1 MHLLDWAVIALCIG
15 TSLGLG
21 LWWSNRGSKSVETY
35 FASDRGISW
44 WLAGT
49 SMAATAFSSDTPL
62 LVTGIVRERGV
73 WGNWEVWALGIST
86 MLAVFLFSRLWK
98 RAGVMTEVELC
109 ERRYDGKPAAFLRG
123 FKALFWGVLYNAYV
137 MGAWPVTGLSKVL
150 MVTTDW
156 SKGSAILFCMG
167 ITALYSSLSGYWGV
181 LVTDFFQYIIALT
194 GAILLAIV
202 AVQAAGGL
210 SNIVDQLSHTDK
222 LSIFPP
228 LHASPNASISH
239 PLEWFLGLLLIQW
252 WAWKNAD
259 GGGVIVQ
266 RIASCKNEKHAVYA
280 TLWFNVAQY
289 ALRAWPWILTALASL
304 ILFPNLEDPETAYPH
319 LINSLLP
326 IGLKGF
332 LVASFL
338 AAFMSTMSTQLNWG
352 ASYFI
357 HDFYRRFVNKNAPE
371 KHYVRAG
378 QIVSILLAG
387 AAAYVA
393 FHTSSIGHVF
403 TWILHLTAA
412 IGPVYLL
419 RWFWKRVNPW
429 TEISAMVISLPLLYF
444 RAKVFVWV
452 AFPES
457 TLWGLLFMVV
467 GSALVWIPV
476 TLATPSASE
485 KTLQEFFGKVR
496 LTKEELK
503 SFFRQWVIATLAL
516 FSLTAGPLVAMLSDL
531 WMGLLLLIISG
542 FLWLLVAHDFKRT
555 SELKD

>member
-1 MHLLDWAVIALCIG
+1 MHLLDWAVIILCLG

-21 LWWSNRGSKSVETY
+21 LWWTKRGSKSVESY

-73 WGNWEVWALGIST
+73 WGNWEIWALGIST
-86 MLAVFLFSRLWK
+86 MLAVFLFSKLWK

-109 ERRYDGKPAAFLRG
+109 ERRYDGNAAACLRG
-123 FKALFWGVLYNAYV
+123 FKALFWGILYNAYV

-150 MVTTDW
+150 VVTTDW
-156 SKGSAILFCMG
+156 SKGSAILFCMA

-181 LVTDFFQYIIALT
+181 LVTDFFQYIIALA

-222 LSIFPP
+222 LLIFPP
-228 LHASPNASISH
+228 LHTDSTAISH

-259 GGGVIVQ
+259 GGGIIVQ
-266 RIASCKNEKHAVYA
+266 RIASCKNEKHAIYA
-280 TLWFNVAQY
+280 TLWFNIAQY

-304 ILFPNLEDPETAYPH
+304 ILFPNLADPETAYPH

-332 LVASFL
+332 LVASFF

-352 ASYFI
+352 ASYFV
-357 HDFYRRFVNKNAPE
+357 HDFYRRFIKKDASE
-371 KHYVRAG
+371 KHYVLAG
-378 QIVSILLAG
+378 RIVSLFLAA

-393 FHTSSIGHVF
+393 FYTSSIGHVF

-419 RWFWKRVNPW
+419 RWFWKRINPW
-429 TEISAMVISLPLLYF
+429 SEISAMIISLPLLYF
-444 RAKVFVWV
+444 RAKIFTW
-452 AFPES
+452 ADFPES
-457 TLWGLLFMVV
+457 TLWGLLFMVMS
-467 GSALVWIPV
+467 SALIWLPV
-476 TLATPSASE
+476 TLLTPKTSE
-485 KTLQEFFGKVR
+485 KTLKNFFEKLR
-496 LTKEELK
+496 FSKKELLQSLK
-503 SFFRQWVIATLAL
+503 LWVIASSAL
-516 FSLTAGPLVAMLSDL
+516 FLLTTGPLVFMLENR
-531 WMGLLLLIISG
+531 LLGIIM
-542 FLWLLVAHDFKRT
+542 LVGSAAGWIWTTF
-555 SELKD
+555 ELKKNSAEKI